1 MSEAPISSTVDND
14 TLIADQDT
22 STVWAIAA
30 LLAAVVLWGASFSAM
45 RVTLRALN
53 PWSVMWL
60 RMTIAMIVLLPFTG
74 RVWPKTY
81 RQGDWKFLLP
91 MVLFQPCLYF
101 FLESHALVLTTSS
114 QAGVISASVPVMVSV
129 GAWFFLKESVHK
141 LTFIGFIVAIAG
153 VTGLT
158 LMQASGGPAE
168 NPILG
173 NTLELCAM
181 VSAASNMLIVKQLSR
196 RYNPWTLTAM
206 QTLAGFIFF
215 LPGLYYLWPVDWSAW
230 DMTMVLSMVFL
241 GSFVTLGAFGLYN
254 WGMSRIP
261 ASRAATF
268 INLVPVTAVILG
280 WVLLNETLTLF
291 QLIAAAVVIGG
302 VYLSQ
307 KAQSR
312 A

>member
-1 MSEAPISSTVDND
+1 MDDTPIAATNAES
-14 TLIADQDT
+14 LIADRDT

-30 LLAAVVLWGASFSAM
+30 LLAAVLLWGASFSAM
-45 RVTLRALN
+45 RVTLRVLN

-60 RMTIAMIVLLPFTG
+60 RMAIALIVLAPFTR
-74 RVWPKTY
+74 RVWPTTY
-81 RQGDWKFLLP
+81 RKGDWKYLIP

-101 FLESHALVLTTSS
+101 FLESHALTLTTSS
-114 QAGVISASVPVMVSV
+114 QAGVISASVPVLVSV
-129 GAWFFLKESVHK
+129 GAWLFLKESVHG
-141 LTFIGFIVAIAG
+141 LTFIGFVIAIAG

-158 LMQASGGPAE
+158 LMQNSGGPAE
-168 NPILG
+168 NPVLG

-181 VSAASNMLIVKQLSR
+181 VSAAANMLIVKQLSR

-206 QTLAGFIFF
+206 QTLAGFVFF
-215 LPGLYYLWPVDWSAW
+215 LPGIYYMWPLDKSIWN
-230 DMTMVLSMVFL
+230 MTMVLSMLFL

-268 INLVPVTAVILG
+268 INLVPVTAVVLG
-280 WVLLNETLTLF
+280 WVMLNESLNLY
-291 QLIAAAVVIGG
+291 QIIASAVVVGG

-312 A
+312 V

>member
-1 MSEAPISSTVDND
+1 VA
-14 TLIADQDT
+14 
-22 STVWAIAA
+22 
-30 LLAAVVLWGASFSAM
+30 
-45 RVTLRALN
+45 
-53 PWSVMWL
+53 
-60 RMTIAMIVLLPFTG
+60 
-74 RVWPKTY
+74 
-81 RQGDWKFLLP
+81 
-91 MVLFQPCLYF
+91 
-101 FLESHALVLTTSS
+101 
-114 QAGVISASVPVMVSV
+114 V
-129 GAWFFLKESVHK
+129 GAWFFLKESVHG
-141 LTFIGFIVAIAG
+141 LTFVGFIVAIAG

-158 LMQASGGPAE
+158 LMQAPGGPAE

-173 NTLELCAM
+173 NSLELCAM

-215 LPGLYYLWPVDWSAW
+215 LPGIYYLWPVDWTIW
-230 DMTMVLSMVFL
+230 NVTMVLSILFL

-280 WVLLNETLTLF
+280 WVLLNETLSLY
-291 QLIAAAVVIGG
+291 QIMASAVVVGG

-312 A
+312 V